1 MVDVACV
8 ASFFDGGPLACGFRQ
23 GKAGKT
29 RPPIVHAPADRA
41 RCAMDLTLTR
51 LQRAYR
57 TGAATPEQAMAA
69 VCARATDAAVWIT
82 RVAPDA
88 LIQAARAADV
98 TRPLGGVPFA
108 VKDNIDVAGL
118 PTTAACPA
126 LTYTPD
132 RHAPV
137 VQRLVDA
144 GAIVV
149 GKTNMDQLATGLV
162 GVRSPYGV
170 PRNPFDGLYVP
181 GGSSSGSAVA
191 VASGLVSFALGT
203 DTAGS
208 GRVPAG
214 LNNVVGLKPTRG
226 WISTTGVVP
235 ACRSLDCVSILALTV
250 ADALAVLDVA
260 GAFDAADPYARQ
272 PAPRGFAALRVG
284 VPGQPEFF
292 GDTAAAQAYA
302 VTIDRARSLGAT
314 IVPFDFAPFAQAASL
329 LYGPWAAERTMA
341 HGALL
346 DQPGALLPVIQ
357 AILTGG
363 AGVTGPAV
371 FAAQHRLATLIRDA
385 APVWRQIDCMML
397 PTFPSAPTLDQVAAD
412 PIGANSMLGT
422 YTNFVNLM
430 DLAAIAVPSG
440 FHAGR
445 GGGPGG
451 MPYGVTLVGP
461 AWSDHALAGLGAR
474 LHRAAGTTLGATG
487 ATQPHDGVEV
497 AVFGAHLTGQP
508 LNADV
513 VARGGWFVRP
523 CKTAPVYRML
533 LLPGPLPR
541 PALVRDGSAA
551 LPGEIWA
558 LPQASLAGF
567 LATIAPPLGLGTVQL
582 ETGPALGFISEASV
596 GQDITGQGGWRNWL
610 AGHLAPD

>member
-1 MVDVACV
+1 
-8 ASFFDGGPLACGFRQ
+8 
-23 GKAGKT
+23 
-29 RPPIVHAPADRA
+29 
-41 RCAMDLTLTR
+41 MDLTLTR

-69 VCARATDAAVWIT
+69 ALDRATDDAVWISRVPRDALMQAARATDVS
-82 RVAPDA
+82 
-88 LIQAARAADV
+88 
-98 TRPLGGVPFA
+98 RPLGGVLFA

-126 LTYTPD
+126 LTTTPD
-132 RHAPV
+132 HHAPV

-170 PRNPFDGLYVP
+170 PRNPFDAAVVP

-191 VASGLVSFALGT
+191 VAAGLVSFALGT

-250 ADALAVLDVA
+250 ADALAVLSVA
-260 GAFDAADPYARQ
+260 GAYDAADPFARQ
-272 PAPRGFAALRVG
+272 PAPRGFAALRLG
-284 VPGQPEFF
+284 VPARPEFF
-292 GDTAAAQAYA
+292 GDSAAADAYA
-302 VTIDRARSLGAT
+302 ASIGRARTLGAT
-314 IVPFDFAPFAQAASL
+314 IVPFDFAPFAAAASL
-329 LYGPWAAERTMA
+329 LYGPWAAERAAA

-346 DQPGALLPVIQ
+346 DQPSAVLPVIRT
-357 AILTGG
+357 ILAGG
-363 AGVTGPAV
+363 AEITGPAV
-371 FAAQHRLATLIRDA
+371 FAAQYRLAALIRDA

-397 PTFPSAPTLDQVAAD
+397 PTFPSAPTLAQVAAD
-412 PIGANSMLGT
+412 PIGANARLGT

-430 DLAAIAVPSG
+430 DLAAIAVPAG
-440 FHAGR
+440 FHAG
-445 GGGPGG
+445 G
-451 MPYGVTLVGP
+451 MPHGVTLVGP
-461 AWSDHALAGLGAR
+461 AWSDHALAAFGAR
-474 LHRAAGTTLGATG
+474 LHRAAGITLGATG
-487 ATQPHDGVEV
+487 ATLPHDGVEV

-508 LNADV
+508 LNADL
-513 VARGGWFVRP
+513 VARGAWFVRP
-523 CKTAPVYRML
+523 CMTAPGYRML
-533 LLPGPLPR
+533 LLAGPPPR

-551 LPGEIWA
+551 LPGEVWA
-558 LPQASLAGF
+558 LPAAALVGF

-582 ETGPALGFISEASV
+582 STGPALGFISEVTS
-596 GQDITGQGGWRNWL
+596 GDDITGHSGWRNWL
-610 AGHLAPD
+610 AQRGAG